1 MRFREAAEPAA
12 LGALRDQLGLFLDR
26 AGADEALK
34 FDVMLAVSEAAN
46 NVLQHA
52 YRNASRPGAIQV
64 TASVEGR
71 AINVVVEDDGGGLA
85 PRPDSPGAGLGL
97 PLMARLTDDLD
108 VHRRP
113 EGGTSVALAWKLGA

>member
-1 MRFREAAEPAA
+1 MRFREAAEPASLA
-12 LGALRDQLGLFLDR
+12 ALREQLSRFLDG
-26 AGADEALK
+26 AGADEELK

-52 YRNASRPGAIQV
+52 YRDARSAGAIQV
-64 TASVEGR
+64 TASVSGDR
-71 AINVVVEDDGGGLA
+71 ISVVVEDDGGGLA

-97 PLMARLTDDLD
+97 PLMARLTHDLD